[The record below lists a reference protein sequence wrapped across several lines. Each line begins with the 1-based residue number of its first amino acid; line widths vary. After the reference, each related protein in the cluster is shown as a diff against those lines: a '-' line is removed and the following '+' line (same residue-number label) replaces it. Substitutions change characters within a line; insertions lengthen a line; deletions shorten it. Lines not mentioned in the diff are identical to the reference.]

1 MVEAWDKKTDGTKLT
16 GLFVQKRSRG
26 GLDCNRRD
34 KEYIEK
40 IRKKHFPL
48 VPSPN
53 FATIFKRKVSN
64 VSTDKK
70 LKGVRTFVGT
80 FFYFFLSTNYVLLF
94 NDSLLNADPD
104 RGTTKSF

>member
-40 IRKKHFPL
+40 IRKNHFPL

-53 FATIFKRKVSN
+53 FATIYKRKTSN
-64 VSTDKK
+64 VVNDTK
-70 LKGVRTFVGT
+70 LKGVSNIVGK
-80 FFYFFLSTNYVLLF
+80 FFSFFPFNQLSYSFTNY
-94 NDSLLNADPD
+94 SLLND
-104 RGTTKSF
+104 RKRND